1 MPNQPGDTPYGVE
14 CFNCK
19 ARFDAGNA
27 SWCSCLYKERTI
39 ACPNCKKC
47 FCKAPHSYKQTFWA
61 SAPASLWAQKM
72 KENRSSIQRQAN
84 PPPGEVTRPLVL
96 VVDDEKEIQ
105 EVVARVIEARG
116 YGLVT
121 AWNGQEGLELARL
134 YKPDLVLSDVLM
146 PKLDGRE
153 LCLQIKSDPEISAT
167 KVVVMTS
174 LYTSSKNRYEALSHF
189 KADDYV
195 SKPLEFSDLQAILTK
210 HLG

>member
-1 MPNQPGDTPYGVE
+1 MSSQPGSPSYEVE
-14 CFNCK
+14 CYNCK
-19 ARFDAGNA
+19 AYFNAGDA

-39 ACPNCKKC
+39 SCPNCMGC

-72 KENRSSIQRQAN
+72 KENRSTYQRQIN
-84 PPPGEVTRPLVL
+84 PPPSEVTRPLVL

-105 EVVARVIEARG
+105 EVVARVIGALG

-153 LCLQIKSDPEISAT
+153 LCRQIKDDPEISAT

-174 LYTSSKNRYEALSHF
+174 LYTSSKNRHEALSQF

-195 SKPLEFSDLQAILTK
+195 SKPLEFKDLQAILAK
-210 HLG
+210 HLE